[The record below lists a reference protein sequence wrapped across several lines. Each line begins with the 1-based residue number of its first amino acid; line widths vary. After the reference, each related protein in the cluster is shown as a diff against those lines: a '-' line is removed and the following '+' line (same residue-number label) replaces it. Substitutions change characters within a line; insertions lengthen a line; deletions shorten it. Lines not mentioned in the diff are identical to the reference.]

1 MATVTLRNLGG
12 SVVMVVPKKIL
23 SLVDLKA
30 GSQVRIGVE
39 NGRVVIEP
47 RAKPHYTLAGLLA
60 KSPRKPLQPS
70 RNDREWRGEGG
81 PRGGRLSVL
90 VFSMS
95 EFNRVGLILVCP
107 GTQGGGFA
115 REHGFAVPLSGAG
128 TRTQGVVLCNQV
140 QIGRAS

>member
-47 RAKPHYTLAGLLA
+47 RAKAHYTLAELLA
-60 KSPRKPLQPS
+60 KSPRNALKRS
-70 RNDREWRGEGG
+70 RKDREWLGGG
-81 PRGGRLSVL
+81 P
-90 VFSMS
+90 
-95 EFNRVGLILVCP
+95 VGKEAI
-107 GTQGGGFA
+107 
-115 REHGFAVPLSGAG
+115 
-128 TRTQGVVLCNQV
+128 
-140 QIGRAS
+140 